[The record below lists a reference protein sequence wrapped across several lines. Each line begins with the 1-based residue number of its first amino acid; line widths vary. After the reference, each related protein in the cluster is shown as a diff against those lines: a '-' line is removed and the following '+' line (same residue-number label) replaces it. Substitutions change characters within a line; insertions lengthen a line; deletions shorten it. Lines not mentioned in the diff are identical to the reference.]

1 MVAGTA
7 SRLAMETDDGLLW
20 PLARAAAEEA
30 AWRQAR
36 SAGSSDASYEVR
48 RRSAGGPS
56 HTAAAAAA
64 AAGLSRALAAD
75 VESGALLAAGC
86 IVGGGCCCCGGGC
99 FSTAAVGSAGAASGV
114 PLGAPLSVELLFW
127 RWTRLPGAARPLSFR
142 LSCWDAAFFLP
153 LATIEG
159 GARASEASPRVDST
173 AAQDEPVWKRGAA
186 GRGWENGRAGRVRV
200 CCACVVRETA
210 RRRANEN
217 GNPDALSLAPS
228 VDVCV
233 KLNQTTGLL
242 RPG

>member
-20 PLARAAAEEA
+20 PLARAAAEDA

-36 SAGSSDASYEVR
+36 SAGSSDASDELR

-56 HTAAAAAA
+56 HTAA

-75 VESGALLAAGC
+75 VESGALLGAGC
-86 IVGGGCCCCGGGC
+86 IVGGGCCCWCC
-99 FSTAAVGSAGAASGV
+99 FSTAAVGSAGAASGA

-127 RWTRLPGAARPLSFR
+127 RCTRLPGAARPLSFR

-186 GRGWENGRAGRVRV
+186 GRGWESGRTGRVRV

-210 RRRANEN
+210 TARRRANET
-217 GNPDALSLAPS
+217 GNPDALPAWRRPS
-228 VDVCV
+228 TSVSS
-233 KLNQTTGLL
+233 
-242 RPG
+242 